1 MSMLV
6 MDFFWLLNVLS
17 LQSLIEYN
25 NKKFVRH
32 YSSDL
37 MAEIHRSYFYSIDCL
52 RRRNLLCLLILN
64 YTNIES
70 MMSMFI
76 ITRNMCF
83 SHQHKTPGISHC
95 HILIFPILFSNNIV
109 NLDLCDV
116 FSFLYCGVLFHF
128 VNNRWCYCRLCGICI
143 WYSKKPCVKHL
154 YFFVLLFCFT
164 FHFTHFEMWYLKDVC
179 TL

>member
-52 RRRNLLCLLILN
+52 RRRNLLCLLIPN

-83 SHQHKTPGISHC
+83 SHQHKTPGLSHC
-95 HILIFPILFSNNIV
+95 HMLIFPILFSNNIV

-116 FSFLYCGVLFHF
+116 FSFCIAMFFFILLITVGVTVDF
-128 VNNRWCYCRLCGICI
+128 VGFVFDTR
-143 WYSKKPCVKHL
+143 KKRVCC
-154 YFFVLLFCFT
+154 FVLLFCFT